1 MQETETRNKATW
13 MKHIADWS
21 AYAAAAGATLA
32 MATNVSASIITAT
45 PDLTDPSSSQRAFNV
60 GGDPEVLNL
69 GGESNRTGMSAA
81 AFINAPF
88 LGDPKLHFV
97 TSLGVAKRY
106 LAGQAILGIGRV
118 HTNVDLLFK
127 TTNTRHT
134 SRHGGNFGTGDSS
147 GFIGFVNQAG
157 DLGWLDVKVTS
168 DAGFPEELE
177 LIRWAYNNVA
187 GAPIEAGALIEAG
200 ASIYAGQT
208 TDSLSAPEPGTEA
221 LSLLAL
227 GAAGILA
234 FRKRRKE
241 LRDAQKPSDV
251 TEI

>member
-1 MQETETRNKATW
+1 MSDNAQGTETRNNDRWKQR
-13 MKHIADWS
+13 IANWS

-32 MATNVSASIITAT
+32 MATNVSAGIITAT
-45 PDLTDPSSSQRAFNV
+45 PDLTDPSSSQRAFKV

-88 LGDPKLHFV
+88 LAEPKLHFV
-97 TSLGVAKRY
+97 TSAGVAKRY
-106 LAGQAILGIGRV
+106 LAGQPILGIGRV

-134 SRHGGNFGTGDSS
+134 SRHGGNFGTGHSS

-168 DAGFPEELE
+168 DAGFAEELE
-177 LIRWAYNNVA
+177 LISWAYNNVA
-187 GAPIEAGALIEAG
+187 GAPIEAGESIEADE
-200 ASIYAGQT
+200 T
-208 TDSLSAPEPGTEA
+208 TVTPSAPEPGTEA

-234 FRKRRKE
+234 FRKRRNE
-241 LRDAQKPSDV
+241 LGEVAQKVNEV